1 MTEKTV
7 LLQSVDPARTVAFTG
22 YRPQKIMKSV
32 NSRMTKVNQQYD
44 YNTIYLII
52 LKRLHVLIRTPICRR
67 IRYFPIRHGR
77 WIRYLWSTSCDGTTK
92 RTPRITAHR
101 CSCLS

>member
-1 MTEKTV
+1 ME
-7 LLQSVDPARTVAFTG
+7 
-22 YRPQKIMKSV
+22 SV

-52 LKRLHVLIRTPICRR
+52 LKRLHVLIRTGHDTFLSGMADGFNIC
-67 IRYFPIRHGR
+67 GAQVVME
-77 WIRYLWSTSCDGTTK
+77 LQSA
-92 RTPRITAHR
+92 PRLTAHR